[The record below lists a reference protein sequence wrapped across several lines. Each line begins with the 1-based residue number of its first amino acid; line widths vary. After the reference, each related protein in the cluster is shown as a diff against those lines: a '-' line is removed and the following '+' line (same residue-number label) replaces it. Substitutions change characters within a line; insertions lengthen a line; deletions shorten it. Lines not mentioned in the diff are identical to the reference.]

1 MKIGRIAGVSFRI
14 NPLLLLLLVVYTALG
29 LGYEILC
36 ILAAVIIHELAHT
49 LAAGILGVK
58 ISEVEL
64 LPFGGQAKTED
75 FLGLVPEREVYIAL
89 AGPLTSLA
97 LAGGVLVAGKHGGE
111 GYLPFFMQINLVLAL
126 FNLLP
131 ALPLDGGRVLR
142 ALLAR
147 RFGYRKATRGAA
159 FLGQIIAVALMGYG
173 AYEAYF
179 LREGVNAL
187 VIGAFLF
194 WSARKEAGFLA
205 YAFMRYLVHK
215 KGELSRKGSLPVY
228 QVIST
233 SRTLVKDLLNSTS
246 PSSYMVILLV
256 DDQDR
261 IQEVITETQL
271 IEALLDKGPLTTL
284 GEV

>member
-1 MKIGRIAGVSFRI
+1 M
-14 NPLLLLLLVVYTALG
+14 VYTALG

-49 LAAGILGVK
+49 LVAGILGIK

-64 LPFGGQAKTED
+64 LPFGGQARTED

-142 ALLAR
+142 ALLSR

-187 VIGAFLF
+187 VIGAFYSGLL
-194 WSARKEAGFLA
+194 ARKLAFWPMLSCVTWYIRRVNYRVRFLA
-205 YAFMRYLVHK
+205 CLSGNKYLAYTGK
-215 KGELSRKGSLPVY
+215 RS
-228 QVIST
+228 
-233 SRTLVKDLLNSTS
+233 
-246 PSSYMVILLV
+246 
-256 DDQDR
+256 
-261 IQEVITETQL
+261 
-271 IEALLDKGPLTTL
+271 A
-284 GEV
+284 

>member
-126 FNLLP
+126 LICCRLCPWTEVGCCGHCWLGDSVTVKRPGVQHFWGRSLLW
-131 ALPLDGGRVLR
+131 LLWGMGLMKLISCGKVLMLWSLGLFYSG
-142 ALLAR
+142 LLAR
-147 RFGYRKATRGAA
+147 KLAFWPMLSCVTWYIRRVNYRVK
-159 FLGQIIAVALMGYG
+159 VPC
-173 AYEAYF
+173 
-179 LREGVNAL
+179 
-187 VIGAFLF
+187 
-194 WSARKEAGFLA
+194 
-205 YAFMRYLVHK
+205 
-215 KGELSRKGSLPVY
+215 LSIR
-228 QVIST
+228 
-233 SRTLVKDLLNSTS
+233 
-246 PSSYMVILLV
+246 
-256 DDQDR
+256 
-261 IQEVITETQL
+261 
-271 IEALLDKGPLTTL
+271 
-284 GEV
+284 